1 MRFPVDPEHLLLSG
15 VTDYA
20 IYMLDPSGVILSWNT
35 GGERIKGYSDAEVL
49 GEHFSKFYTA
59 EDRAVA
65 RRQFSVSLIAG
76 LGLIFA
82 GIGCLLML
90 EKSAENWGMR

>member
-35 GGERIKGYSDAEVL
+35 GGERIKG
-49 GEHFSKFYTA
+49 
-59 EDRAVA
+59 
-65 RRQFSVSLIAG
+65 
-76 LGLIFA
+76 
-82 GIGCLLML
+82 
-90 EKSAENWGMR
+90 